1 MKQTMTSILVILS
14 CTNVAFLPAKVS
26 FIASSREILT
36 ILIRDTDV
44 IFKFFFLVTISKKL
58 SQLVIQYNY
67 YLNYFVASGWNL
79 NYN

>member
-1 MKQTMTSILVILS
+1 MKQAMTSISVILS

-67 YLNYFVASGWNL
+67 YLNYFVASRWNL